1 MSQEANA
8 VEVMLLLDQQ
18 VQERARSQIGTHQGA
33 SLFTQRDP
41 TAHLGGSLGVNQC
54 QVELAHGKR
63 FRLLPET
70 CLS

>member
-1 MSQEANA
+1 MPS
-8 VEVMLLLDQQ
+8 
-18 VQERARSQIGTHQGA
+18 RCCCFSISRSRNGRTRSAHQGA
-33 SLFTQRDP
+33 SLFAQRDP
-41 TAHLGGSLGVNQC
+41 MAHLGGGLGLNQC